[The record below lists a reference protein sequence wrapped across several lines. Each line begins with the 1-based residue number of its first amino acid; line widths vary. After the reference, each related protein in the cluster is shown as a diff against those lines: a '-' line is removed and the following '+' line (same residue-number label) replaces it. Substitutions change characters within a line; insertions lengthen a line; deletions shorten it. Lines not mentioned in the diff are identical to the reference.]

1 MFSTRLCC
9 KHTQYPRTATDV
21 QDSFVLE
28 QMWII
33 VHGIAVRSGSDC
45 ILQHFFMN
53 TFRIFF
59 KKNMSRSFAEMV
71 YTEMCIRISVTF
83 LKLIRT
89 EGAQEEKMRE
99 LC

>member
-1 MFSTRLCC
+1 
-9 KHTQYPRTATDV
+9 
-21 QDSFVLE
+21 
-28 QMWII
+28 
-33 VHGIAVRSGSDC
+33 
-45 ILQHFFMN
+45 
-53 TFRIFF
+53 
-59 KKNMSRSFAEMV
+59 MSRSFAEMV